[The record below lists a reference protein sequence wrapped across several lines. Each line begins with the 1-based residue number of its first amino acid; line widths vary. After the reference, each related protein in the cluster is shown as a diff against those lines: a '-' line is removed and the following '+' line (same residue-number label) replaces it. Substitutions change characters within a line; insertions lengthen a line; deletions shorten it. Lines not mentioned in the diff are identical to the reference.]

1 MKDQKIIKLFEK
13 SLNKTVI
20 KISDSSNGI
29 DQLVKIIETKS
40 NKYVMKFPDD
50 EVLLF
55 REIFA
60 CEKLNGIIPVPQ
72 IIFKSECFLIQEY
85 ITGKS
90 LNEINL
96 SINDLKKVY
105 SQAGI
110 YLKKIHQIKSK
121 GFGYINSKGYG
132 NYTSI
137 REASDQMLED
147 GFRYLLEKNILANEE
162 IKKVKLYFKLNDFFF
177 NNNDSVLL
185 HFDYTDS
192 HIKVKNGKVK
202 GIIDFGDLSSGP
214 NSYDLGLSYIQYYGT
229 EKFIYFMEGYGDF
242 DLKEIEF
249 YASVILINKIIKQHY
264 KKRIKSLEKKLKL
277 LKKIIEY

>member
-177 NNNDSVLL
+177 
-185 HFDYTDS
+185 
-192 HIKVKNGKVK
+192 
-202 GIIDFGDLSSGP
+202 
-214 NSYDLGLSYIQYYGT
+214 
-229 EKFIYFMEGYGDF
+229 
-242 DLKEIEF
+242 
-249 YASVILINKIIKQHY
+249 
-264 KKRIKSLEKKLKL
+264 
-277 LKKIIEY
+277 

>member
-1 MKDQKIIKLFEK
+1 MKKKKIIKLFEK

-20 KISDSSNGI
+20 KISDRSNGI
-29 DQLVKIIETKS
+29 DQIVKIIETK
-40 NKYVMKFPDD
+40 NNIYVMKFPEDK
-50 EVLLF
+50 VLIF

-60 CEKLNGIIPVPQ
+60 CEKLNGIIPVPK
-72 IIFKSECFLIQEY
+72 IIFRSEDFLIQEY
-85 ITGKS
+85 ITGES
-90 LNEINL
+90 LDKINL
-96 SINDLKKVY
+96 SINDFKKVY
-105 SQAGI
+105 FQIGV

-121 GFGYINSKGYG
+121 GFGFLDLKGVAK
-132 NYTSI
+132 YTSI
-137 REASDQMLED
+137 REATDQLLED

-162 IKKVKLYFKLNDFFF
+162 IKKVKLYFKLNDFYL

-214 NSYDLGLSYIQYYGT
+214 NSYDLGRSYIQYYGT

-249 YASVILINKIIKQHY
+249 YASVILINKIIKHHY
-264 KKRIKSLEKKLKL
+264 KKRIKSLLFKLKL
-277 LKKIIEY
+277 FKKIIDY